1 MFRLHRFGERAM
13 TRKLAIGPLVCLLSI
28 VAIGSALAT
37 AEIPK
42 FRYYPVDVYAGPV
55 SAPDLSSHP
64 QARTYRTRLRNAAK
78 GQVNF
83 AGEYIVTYWGC
94 GTTCVDG
101 AVLNARTGQ
110 VHFLPH
116 NLCCW
121 GDVDEG
127 FRPIE
132 VRPYS
137 RLIVL
142 AGLQGEEEPMGAHF
156 YEFRDGEFR
165 FIKTIETAPDFRR

>member
-1 MFRLHRFGERAM
+1 MRFRFLKSA
-13 TRKLAIGPLVCLLSI
+13 LICLLPLV
-28 VAIGSALAT
+28 AISSELA
-37 AEIPK
+37 AEGIPQ
-42 FRYYPVDVYAGPV
+42 FRDYRVEVYSGPV
-55 SAPDLSSHP
+55 RGPDLSSHP
-64 QARTYRTRLRNAAK
+64 DARTYRTRLRNAAE

-83 AGEYIVTYWGC
+83 AGELVLTYWGC

-101 AVLNARTGQ
+101 AVLNAKTGQ
-110 VHFLPH
+110 IHFLPH

-132 VRPYS
+132 IRPYS

-142 AGLQGEEEPMGAHF
+142 AGLRDEVEPMGAHF
-156 YEFRDGEFR
+156 YEFRDGAFH
-165 FIKTIETAPDFRR
+165 FVKTIETSPDFR